1 MNANRL
7 PTIFLS
13 HGAPTIALESTSASL
28 FLQELG
34 SKLPRPKA
42 ILTISAHWTTARPQF
57 SLSVNPTT
65 IHDFGGFPPALY
77 EMQYTAPGA
86 PELSLRA
93 AELLN
98 QAGIEC
104 TTVPERGYDHGVWI
118 PLQLMYPAANIPIAQ
133 LSCQPAASPAAHFK
147 IGQALKYL
155 RDEGVLI
162 IASGTA
168 VHNLGTIGMYAEPPA
183 WAVKFEQWLH
193 DEVLSGDAAN
203 LLQYRTLVPEGKIA
217 HPTTEH
223 FQPIFVA
230 LGAASNNDKQFRGS
244 VLHRSWA
251 YGSLSMA
258 AYAFDNI

>member
-1 MNANRL
+1 MNARPL
-7 PTIFLS
+7 PTIFIS
-13 HGAPTIALESTSASL
+13 HGAPTIALESTPASL

-42 ILTISAHWTTARPQF
+42 ILTISAHWTTPHPQF
-57 SLSVNPTT
+57 SLSSNPIT

-77 EMQYTAPGA
+77 ELQYAAPGA

-93 AELLN
+93 AELLK

-104 TTVPERGYDHGVWI
+104 ATVPERGYDHGVWI
-118 PLQLMYPAANIPIAQ
+118 PLQLMFPAADIPIAQ
-133 LSCQPAASPAAHFK
+133 LSCQPAAAPVDHFK
-147 IGQALKYL
+147 IGQALTSL

-168 VHNLGTIGMYAEPPA
+168 VHNLGTISLNAEPPA
-183 WAVKFEQWLH
+183 WAVKFEQWLY
-193 DEVLSGDAAN
+193 DEVNSGKANN
-203 LLQYRTLVPEGKIA
+203 LLQYRALVPEGAIA
-217 HPTTEH
+217 HPSTEH

-230 LGAASNNDKQFRGS
+230 LGAASNNDGHFRGS

-251 YGSLSMA
+251 YGCLSMA
-258 AYAFDNI
+258 AYAFDSF

>member
-1 MNANRL
+1 MNTRPL
-7 PTIFLS
+7 PTIFIS
-13 HGAPTIALESTSASL
+13 HGAPTIALESTPASL

-34 SKLPRPKA
+34 NKLPRPQA
-42 ILTISAHWTTARPQF
+42 ILTISAHWTTTRPQF
-57 SLSVNPTT
+57 SLSANPTT
-65 IHDFGGFPPALY
+65 IHDFGGFPQALY
-77 EMQYTAPGA
+77 EMQYAAPGA

-104 TTVPERGYDHGVWI
+104 TTVAERGYDHGVWI
-118 PLQLMYPAANIPIAQ
+118 PLKLMYPAADIPIAQ
-133 LSCQPAASPAAHFK
+133 LSCQPAASPAEHFK
-147 IGQALKYL
+147 IGQALKSL

-183 WAVKFEQWLH
+183 WAVKFEQWLK
-193 DEVLSGDAAN
+193 DEILSGSASD
-203 LLQYRTLVPEGKIA
+203 LLQYRSLVPEGVSA
-217 HPTTEH
+217 HPSTEH

-230 LGAASNNDKQFRGS
+230 LGAASNNDGRFRGS

-258 AYAFDNI
+258 AYAFENF